1 MPTHTKKR
9 GGGLDG
15 SCDSSV
21 FFNYKEK
28 VTKDDEEHLK
38 EFSWQKAKLVQSVIG
53 VNDYF
58 NIILFWSFIYFRSF
72 EGFF

>member
-1 MPTHTKKR
+1 M
-9 GGGLDG
+9 
-15 SCDSSV
+15 
-21 FFNYKEK
+21 